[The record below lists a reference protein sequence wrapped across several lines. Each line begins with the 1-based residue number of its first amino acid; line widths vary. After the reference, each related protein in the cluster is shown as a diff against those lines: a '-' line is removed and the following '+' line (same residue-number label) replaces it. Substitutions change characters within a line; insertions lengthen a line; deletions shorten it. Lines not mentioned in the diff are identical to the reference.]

1 MHFAAHGHTA
11 AEIIYLRADSAKDNM
26 GLTVFKGR
34 QPRKRRS
41 YHSKKL
47 FRQKRIKYF
56 K

>member
-34 QPRKRRS
+34 QPRKDEVTIA
-41 YHSKKL
+41 KKL
-47 FRQKRIKYF
+47 FRRKKN
-56 K
+56 